1 MLRKNRSE
9 RIARFFPAH
18 VGGPGTLLPRILESI
33 LSWVV
38 AIGCLSVALWH
49 YQNDR
54 CRAKLASADKR
65 CRKHR
70 YFLPL
75 TTHSR
80 REWLTVSD
88 YRGLRARYHQLLEL
102 IHSSI
107 ISTKTSLVNE
117 EKKDDENE
125 EPLSNKKYLPA
136 HGNSSEKNQT
146 GKKGE
151 VVAKWLA
158 VGSVCPTQIQMS
170 QSTELAKGG
179 NCEIETRFFDDE
191 GDNLQCSDSQ
201 ETLVDILRSNDIA
214 RRLASLLLGE
224 DPIGIPVTSTNGI
237 SNSTATKNRIRRR
250 KEQWL
255 DRLSSEEPGAE
266 IVLQAL
272 EEIWPKVMELPVDLP
287 PANKSDCRDNAE
299 TIKISVIVPAF
310 REDGGQLASKLHC
323 SMKNAIEPHR
333 IEIIVVH
340 VMENTSN
347 QHREAKDKNGES
359 SHDNLSSFAKSLREH
374 FTSTKTQEGSR
385 RSASTIPLSGHPV
398 LRILEYHGG
407 GGRGPCL
414 NYGAMFARGNVLSF
428 LHGDTRLITY
438 GWDKAILKALE
449 VDESGGPRTTCCFFS
464 FAVDTSPDAL
474 TVRTKKARDCDKNKS
489 RDSTD
494 SSFYERYYPPGMRAV
509 EVTANLRSK
518 MFWLPY
524 GDMSLHLP
532 TEIFRHIGGFPDQC
546 LMEDYE
552 LMRLLR
558 TRSAAGLAR
567 SSSLGPDSAF
577 DQGQETIKFL
587 SDYKALC
594 SPRRWQKDGVLYVTY
609 MNSYCVNRY
618 NSGEVTPDG
627 IFCEYYGT
635 TTPPNRTNGERSP
648 WEAKL

>member
-1 MLRKNRSE
+1 
-9 RIARFFPAH
+9 
-18 VGGPGTLLPRILESI
+18 
-33 LSWVV
+33 
-38 AIGCLSVALWH
+38 
-49 YQNDR
+49 
-54 CRAKLASADKR
+54 
-65 CRKHR
+65 
-70 YFLPL
+70 
-75 TTHSR
+75 
-80 REWLTVSD
+80 
-88 YRGLRARYHQLLEL
+88 LLEL